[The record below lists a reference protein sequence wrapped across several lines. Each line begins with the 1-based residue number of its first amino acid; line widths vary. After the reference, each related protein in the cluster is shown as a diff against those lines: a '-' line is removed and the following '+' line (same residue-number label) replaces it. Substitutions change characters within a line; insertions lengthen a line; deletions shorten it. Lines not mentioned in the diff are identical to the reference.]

1 MSRVDDAIKQ
11 KMRGE
16 KSDEKR
22 SESDGI
28 NGIKGSD
35 KKGGFVDKFIR
46 KILNK

>member
-22 SESDGI
+22 SESDEI
-28 NGIKGSD
+28 H
-35 KKGGFVDKFIR
+35 FKF
-46 KILNK
+46 

>member
-22 SESDGI
+22 SESDG
-28 NGIKGSD
+28 NKGIKGSD
-35 KKGGFVDKFIR
+35 KKGGFVG
-46 KILNK
+46 